1 MIVTDKKHKDTITV
15 QSQINTDADDLK
27 KNIAEVYDFINDL
40 MAGLPEDV
48 KVGAS
53 KVRSVQGTLE
63 YLMNYCWIEDA
74 DE

>member
-1 MIVTDKKHKDTITV
+1 MIAIDKKHKDTISV
-15 QSQINTDADDLK
+15 SSNVNTDAEDLK

-48 KVGAS
+48 KVSAS

-63 YLMNYCWIEDA
+63 YLLNYCWIEDA

>member
-1 MIVTDKKHKDTITV
+1 MIVIDKKHKDTITV

-48 KVGAS
+48 KVSAS
-53 KVRSVQGTLE
+53 KVRSVQGPLE

-74 DE
+74 EE

>member
-1 MIVTDKKHKDTITV
+1 MIVIDKKHKDTISV
-15 QSQINTDADDLK
+15 SSNLNTEPDDLK
-27 KNIAEVYDFINDL
+27 KNIAEVYDFVNDL

-48 KVGAS
+48 KVSAS

-63 YLMNYCWIEDA
+63 DLLNYCWIEDA

>member
-40 MAGLPEDV
+40 MAGGREG
-48 KVGAS
+48 KCEQGAKRAGHVGVS
-53 KVRSVQGTLE
+53 YEL
-63 YLMNYCWIEDA
+63 LLD
-74 DE
+74 